1 MTLLFL
7 YLVTGRIAPNDTA
20 LTFADAFSTME
31 LVAGN
36 RVEIGDV
43 DRRRVGE
50 RAIPCKKVWRRYSP
64 RLYTLAL
71 FPQDS
76 CTSRLS
82 HPIGYITRPPHII
95 TAVTRKWYKMHDN
108 KLTLATKRFSVWKVW
123 EINSVE
129 LQIRSIST
137 ELSGNHIPLNFSALT
152 LIYRITRHSTKLLDV
167 SVRGFA
173 GFAGSSILI

>member
-1 MTLLFL
+1 MAAGQRRADSPPKCANFQEPRYICKSNNPETWRSVTLLFL

-20 LTFADAFSTME
+20 LTFAAAFSTIE

-36 RVEIGDV
+36 RVEIGDA
-43 DRRRVGE
+43 DRRRVEE
-50 RAIPCKKVWRRYSP
+50 RAIPWKKVWRQYSP

-108 KLTLATKRFSVWKVW
+108 KLTLATKRFSAWKVW
-123 EINSVE
+123 EINSV
-129 LQIRSIST
+129 
-137 ELSGNHIPLNFSALT
+137 
-152 LIYRITRHSTKLLDV
+152 KL
-167 SVRGFA
+167 
-173 GFAGSSILI
+173 